1 MAGSLLLIY
10 KMNISNEAL
19 LYKEVAA
26 TRIPLQTFPWREV
39 KLRTVSS
46 LGQPPKTVVTAS
58 NAGGFNYRDSE
69 VITSP
74 CRNRSI
80 LW

>member
-1 MAGSLLLIY
+1 MEVI
-10 KMNISNEAL
+10 KEAV
-19 LYKEVAA
+19 LYREVAA
-26 TRIPLQTFPWREV
+26 TRFSLPSFPWREV

-46 LGQPPKTVVTAS
+46 FSQPPKAVIAVS
-58 NAGGFNYRDSE
+58 NAGGFSYRDSG
-69 VITSP
+69 VLTST